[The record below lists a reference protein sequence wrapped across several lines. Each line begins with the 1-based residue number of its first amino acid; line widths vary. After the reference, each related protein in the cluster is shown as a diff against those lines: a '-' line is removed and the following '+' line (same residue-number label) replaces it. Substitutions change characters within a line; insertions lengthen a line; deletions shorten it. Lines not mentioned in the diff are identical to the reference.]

1 MNTFETI
8 FAKVF
13 QKNRGDDVDS
23 NDIMAYSALG
33 GADAGNDD
41 ESVFGAGGAIMEALA
56 QSDPGLGLKASA
68 KKVKG
73 PKKPEIKTAI
83 KYKNL
88 KKINKVEPKPEPKI
102 TDTTQEDTTKE
113 VKPVT
118 IGEKLNHSTVKEPD
132 SPRDLQAEKA
142 KQAKID
148 QQQSLEE
155 KDLEA

>member
-1 MNTFETI
+1 LNTFETI

-13 QKNRGDDVDS
+13 HKSRGDDVDS

-73 PKKPEIKTAI
+73 PKKSDIKTAI
-83 KYKNL
+83 KNKNL
-88 KKINKVEPKPEPKI
+88 KKINKVEPKLDPKI
-102 TDTTQEDTTKE
+102 NDSTQDDTTKE

-118 IGEKLNHSTVKEPD
+118 IGEKLNHQIAKEPD
-132 SPRDLQAEKA
+132 SPKDLQAEK
-142 KQAKID
+142 KEQAKID
-148 QQQSLEE
+148 Q
-155 KDLEA
+155 